1 MKSEKIM
8 ILGVDGLDPRLTKK
22 FVDMGNMPN
31 VKKLIDM
38 GAQREDLVM
47 LGAHPTI
54 TPPLW
59 ATLQNGAYP
68 ATHGVTCFWNQRPG
82 NELDT
87 FEYGLDSRD
96 FHAEPLWNVFAED
109 ANKKTLVWHWPGGS
123 WPPTSASENLLVVDG
138 LTPGAVGM
146 GTDIRD
152 WEIMTVADEKFD
164 KLLFKAHA
172 ANDSGAGCIIT
183 DLDVPDEENTKMGGM
198 EIAGGGGKT
207 MRNLILSFEDGEDAV
222 ESMALDLVNSPIIE
236 PKAWSFEVPEGAK
249 EFTIIICNGLERR
262 PCLILKD
269 GQGKY
274 SKVAIYKSKKESE
287 PLVVVAAGEMTK
299 GIADVL
305 TVGEE
310 KFNAAR
316 TFKLIEIA
324 EDGSRVKLWASCADD
339 IDNPIVFHPQT
350 LKKKILDNA
359 GYITP
364 ASVSGGDKA
373 DFVRDVNLHAWRSYV
388 RWQAR
393 ALNYVINEEKCEV
406 VFSHIHNVDAQGHMF
421 WKYMKAREGFDTDP
435 IEYQGFIEQIYK
447 DTDEYIG
454 EFLHFL
460 DEGWTIF
467 ITSDHGLLCTE
478 EFPPMLGDAFGV
490 NTRVMQTLGYT
501 VLKTDANG
509 NDIYEMDWEKTTAVA
524 SRGNHIYVN
533 LKGRDPQGIVDPA
546 DKYDLE
552 RKIIDDLYNYRDPK
566 TGRRIVAMA
575 IRNKEAAILGM
586 GGPNCGDILY
596 WLEEGHNRLHGDSLS
611 TYYGYAD
618 TSVSPIFIAAG
629 PGLKKS
635 FQTDRV
641 IRQIDFAP
649 TVAAVGGVRMPAQCE
664 GGVMHQILE

>member
-1 MKSEKIM
+1 MASKKIL
-8 ILGVDGLDPRLTKK
+8 ILGVDGLDPSLTKK
-22 FVDMGNMPN
+22 YVDMGNMPN
-31 VKKLIDM
+31 FKKIIAM

-68 ATHGVTCFWNQRPG
+68 GTHGVTCFWNQRPG

-87 FEYGLDSRD
+87 FEYALDSRE
-96 FHAEPLWNVFAED
+96 FHAEPLWNVFAEE

-123 WPPTSASENLLVVDG
+123 WPPTSDSENLLVVDG
-138 LTPGAVGM
+138 TQPAFVGM

-152 WEIMTVADEKFD
+152 WEKIIVADEKFE
-164 KLLFKAHA
+164 KLVFRAHA
-172 ANDSGAGCIIT
+172 SNDSGAGCIIT
-183 DLDVPDEENTKMGGM
+183 DIDAAEEDEGMGVTAM
-198 EIAGGGGKT
+198 VGGGGKT

-222 ESMALDLVNSPIIE
+222 ESAAIDVVNSPIAE
-236 PKAWSFEVPEGAK
+236 PKAWSFELPEGAK
-249 EFTIIICNGLERR
+249 EFTIVIANGLDRR

-269 GQGKY
+269 EQGKY

-287 PLVVVAAGEMTK
+287 PLVVLIPGEMTRA
-299 GIADVL
+299 IPDVISI
-305 TVGEE
+305 GEE
-310 KFNAAR
+310 KCNAAR
-316 TFKLIEIA
+316 TFKLVEIA
-324 EDGSRVKLWASCADD
+324 EDGSGLRIWTSMAMDMDSDAM
-339 IDNPIVFHPQT
+339 FHPHSLQ
-350 LKKKILDNA
+350 KKVMENA
-359 GYITP
+359 GYICP
-364 ASVSGGDKA
+364 PSVQGGDKA
-373 DFVRDVNLHAWRSYV
+373 DFVRECNVPAWRNYV

-393 ALNYVINEEKCEV
+393 ALNSVINEEKCEI

-421 WKYMKAREGFDTDP
+421 WKFMKAREGFDTDP

-447 DTDEYIG
+447 DTDEYLG

-467 ITSDHGLLCTE
+467 ITSDHGLLCTQ
-478 EFPPMLGDAFGV
+478 EFPPMLGDAFGTNV
-490 NTRVMQTLGYT
+490 RVMQELGYT
-501 VLKTDANG
+501 TLKTDANG
-509 NDIYEMDWEKTTAVA
+509 QDIYEIDWKKTTAVA
-524 SRGNHIYVN
+524 PRGNHIYIN

-546 DKYDLE
+546 EKYELE

-575 IRNKEAAILGM
+575 IRNKEARIIGM
-586 GGPNCGDILY
+586 GGPNCGDIQY

-649 TVAAVGGVRMPAQCE
+649 TVATVGGVRMPAQCE